1 MSSRAHREAVLERQ
15 REALARGEMSPEE
28 KADFDCDRAWEMY
41 QAEQR
46 RALRATLPAQGD
58 TDGC

>member
-1 MSSRAHREAVLERQ
+1 MSNRAHREAVLERQ

-28 KADFDCDRAWEMY
+28 QAEFDCLRAWEMY

-46 RALRATLPAQGD
+46 RANRCAPAAQGES
-58 TDGC
+58 DGR